1 MTELHNNELEDM
13 ESSVSEEVPHI
24 VPAGGDTVD
33 PISDDADS
41 AYGDVAS
48 ETASLTSSI
57 MAGRF
62 ENGRRYHA
70 YQDGKYMFPDDE
82 QEQDRLDIKYASLQL
97 VLNDTVAF
105 APLEDPQQI
114 LDIGTGTGIWAID
127 CGEQFSGATVTA
139 TDLSPIQP
147 TWVPPNVKFELDD
160 AEQTWTWERDFF
172 DLIHMRTMTGCIRD
186 WDKLFAQAFRHT
198 KPGGYIE
205 LQEMDY
211 MGVIQPTSRNPGT
224 SFVTWCTEQG
234 QAGLKAGVNLR
245 TSISFLTSSLE
256 KAGFVD
262 CMVLEFKL
270 PIGPWPKQK
279 RLRDAG
285 LLQLSAMLEGIEG
298 LSLRL
303 YTYYA
308 GWSLDELKVLL
319 AKVRSELRDS
329 ACHAYW
335 PVIVV
340 YARKPGGGKAAS

>member
-1 MTELHNNELEDM
+1 METNANENTPH
-13 ESSVSEEVPHI
+13 VVP
-24 VPAGGDTVD
+24 PGGDTVD

-41 AYGDVAS
+41 AYSDVAS
-48 ETASLTSSI
+48 ETESVTSSI
-57 MAGRF
+57 LAGRY

-70 YQDGKYMFPDDE
+70 YQDGLYMFPDDE

-97 VLNDTVAF
+97 VFNDTVAF
-105 APLEDPQQI
+105 APLKDPHQI
-114 LDIGTGTGIWAID
+114 LDIGTGTGLWAID
-127 CGEQFSGATVTA
+127 AAEQFPSATVTA

-147 TWVPPNVKFELDD
+147 NWVPPNVKFEIDD
-160 AEQTWTWERDFF
+160 AEQTWTWKEDFF
-172 DLIHMRTMTGCIRD
+172 DLIHLRTMTGCIRD
-186 WDKLFAQAFRHT
+186 WDKLFAQAYQHT
-198 KPGGYIE
+198 KPGGFIE

-224 SFVTWCTEQG
+224 SFVTWCVEQG
-234 QAGLKAGVNLR
+234 RAGKKAGVNLR
-245 TSISFLTSSLE
+245 TSIEFMTSSLE

-262 CMVLEFKL
+262 CKALEFKL
-270 PIGPWPKQK
+270 PVGTWAKEK

-319 AKVRSELRDS
+319 AKVRTELRDPG
-329 ACHAYW
+329 CHTYW

-340 YARKPGGGKAAS
+340 YARKPEGAPSSS